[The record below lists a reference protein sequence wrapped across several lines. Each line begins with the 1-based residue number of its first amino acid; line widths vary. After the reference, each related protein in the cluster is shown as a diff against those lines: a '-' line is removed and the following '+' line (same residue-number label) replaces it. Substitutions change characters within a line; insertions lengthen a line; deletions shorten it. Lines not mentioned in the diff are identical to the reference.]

1 MRKEK
6 PLNYQQHILAKV
18 YYLLLNFFLS
28 CVEVVV
34 EFGVVAIII

>member
-1 MRKEK
+1 MMKEK

-18 YYLLLNFFLS
+18 LSSFELFFLS

-34 EFGVVAIII
+34 EFGVVAIVI